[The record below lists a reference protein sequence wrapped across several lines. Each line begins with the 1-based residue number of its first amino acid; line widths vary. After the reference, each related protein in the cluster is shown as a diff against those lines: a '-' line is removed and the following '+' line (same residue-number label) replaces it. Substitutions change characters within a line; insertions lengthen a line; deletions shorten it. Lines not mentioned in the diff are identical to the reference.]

1 MELRGV
7 HVVVGAEGDAVGDG
21 VDMGDVSG
29 MTECD
34 PESLALTDGVVDV
47 TLMGAED
54 VAFGIDVLTGL
65 NALVVIGYVGPQEG
79 AVIIVGD
86 EAYLLAL
93 TFDSEPLISVCAG
106 DLADLVLGVIAEG
119 EDRATQLV
127 FGEPPEEIGLVL
139 AGVCCGAEIE
149 VSVSF
154 GDPGVVT
161 GGNEVAVHLV
171 SEVEHLTP
179 LDGRVT
185 EDTGIGGTSRHVLV
199 DEVLNDA
206 ASEGLAKVHDMVL
219 KAHSFGV
226 MLGFHDGVNSAAAFL
241 FGDTGLFDGVIGT
254 EGDADYFVALL
265 EEDHRTHSRVDAS

>member
-1 MELRGV
+1 
-7 HVVVGAEGDAVGDG
+7 
-21 VDMGDVSG
+21 MGDVSG

-34 PESLALTDGVVDV
+34 SESLALADGVVDV
-47 TLMGAED
+47 PLMGTED
-54 VAFGIDVLTGL
+54 VTFGIDVLAGL
-65 NALVVIGYVGPQEG
+65 DALVVIGYVGPQEG
-79 AVIIVGD
+79 AVVIVRD

-93 TFDSEPLISVCAG
+93 AFGSEFLVTVCAG

-127 FGEPPEEIGLVL
+127 FGQSPEEISLVL
-139 AGVCCGAEIE
+139 AGICGGAQEE
-149 VSVSF
+149 VTVAFS
-154 GDPGVVT
+154 DPGVVT
-161 GGNEVAVHLV
+161 GSNEVAVHLV
-171 SEVEHLTP
+171 GEVEHLSP

-206 ASEGLAKVHDMVL
+206 APEGLAKVHDMVL

-265 EEDHRTHSRVDAS
+265 EENHGTHRRVDAS